1 MGGSGIGGYG
11 MGGYGNDVDFDMD
24 GGMYGSEP
32 IFPYFCMDNCLYINP
47 DKGLELYCFKHTMQ
61 DNYATQCQ
69 KPDDFDDDFSMG
81 GYGSMGG
88 FGSMGDFGSMGGS
101 MMGGYGSMMGG
112 SGSMMG
118 GSGSMMGGSGSMMG
132 GSGSMMDGYGS
143 MMGGSGSMMGGSGS
157 MMGGSS
163 SMMSGSGSMMSGSMM
178 EGQGSGAASG
188 STSGAPSG
196 AASGSASG
204 APSGAASVTP
214 SGASSGSG
222 SGASTASSGGCKCGI
237 KKTSRIVG
245 GAETEIN
252 EYPWMASIADSQESQ
267 FCGGTLIASQWV
279 LTAAHCMFKDQ
290 AGTQPQTAGELL
302 VVLGEHDLL
311 TEGEASKIPK
321 KAVKVS
327 KIINHKD
334 YNSPSSTNNDI
345 TLLQLAE
352 EVDMNVYTPACLPST
367 ADNFEGKN
375 AWVYGWGTTDYGG
388 ASSNKLLEVEVP
400 VVSNTVCAAAM
411 PEFTIT
417 DSMLCAG
424 GVAGK
429 DGCQG
434 DSGGPLT
441 VDVDGKHVLI
451 GDVSFGNKCGL
462 AGKYG
467 VYGDVAFFKTW
478 IDTNVGENGGATYCP
493 A

>member
-1 MGGSGIGGYG
+1 M
-11 MGGYGNDVDFDMD
+11 M
-24 GGMYGSEP
+24 E
-32 IFPYFCMDNCLYINP
+32 
-47 DKGLELYCFKHTMQ
+47 
-61 DNYATQCQ
+61 
-69 KPDDFDDDFSMG
+69 
-81 GYGSMGG
+81 
-88 FGSMGDFGSMGGS
+88 GS
-101 MMGGYGSMMGG
+101 MMGA

-118 GSGSMMGGSGSMMG
+118 GSESMMSGSEPIMS
-132 GSGSMMDGYGS
+132 GSGSMMDGS
-143 MMGGSGSMMGGSGS
+143 EPMMSGSGSMMDGSESMTSGS
-157 MMGGSS
+157 EP
-163 SMMSGSGSMMSGSMM
+163 MMSGSESMMSGSMM
-178 EGQGSGAASG
+178 EGHGSGAASG
-188 STSGAPSG
+188 T
-196 AASGSASG
+196 ASGSESG
-204 APSGAASVTP
+204 T
-214 SGASSGSG
+214 SSGSG
-222 SGASTASSGGCKCGI
+222 AGATTSSSGTCKCGI

-245 GAETEIN
+245 GSETEIN

-279 LTAAHCMFKDQ
+279 LTAAHCMFKDS
-290 AGTQPQTAGELL
+290 AGTQPQTAGDLL

-311 TEGEASKIPK
+311 TEGEASKIAK
-321 KAVKVS
+321 KVVKVS

-334 YNSPSSTNNDI
+334 YNSPSPTNNDI
-345 TLLQLAE
+345 TLLKLAE
-352 EVDMNVYTPACLPST
+352 EVDMNTYTPACLPST

-375 AWVYGWGTTDYGG
+375 AWVYGWGTTDYGA

-400 VVSNTVCAAAM
+400 VVSNAVCAAAM
-411 PEFTIT
+411 PEFMIT

-424 GVAGK
+424 GMAGK

-478 IDTNVGENGGATYCP
+478 IDTNVGENGGAKYCP

>member
-1 MGGSGIGGYG
+1 
-11 MGGYGNDVDFDMD
+11 
-24 GGMYGSEP
+24 
-32 IFPYFCMDNCLYINP
+32 
-47 DKGLELYCFKHTMQ
+47 
-61 DNYATQCQ
+61 
-69 KPDDFDDDFSMG
+69 
-81 GYGSMGG
+81 
-88 FGSMGDFGSMGGS
+88 
-101 MMGGYGSMMGG
+101 
-112 SGSMMG
+112 
-118 GSGSMMGGSGSMMG
+118 
-132 GSGSMMDGYGS
+132 
-143 MMGGSGSMMGGSGS
+143 
-157 MMGGSS
+157 
-163 SMMSGSGSMMSGSMM
+163 
-178 EGQGSGAASG
+178 
-188 STSGAPSG
+188 
-196 AASGSASG
+196 
-204 APSGAASVTP
+204 
-214 SGASSGSG
+214 
-222 SGASTASSGGCKCGI
+222 
-237 KKTSRIVG
+237 
-245 GAETEIN
+245 
-252 EYPWMASIADSQESQ
+252 
-267 FCGGTLIASQWV
+267 
-279 LTAAHCMFKDQ
+279 MFKDQ

>member
-1 MGGSGIGGYG
+1 
-11 MGGYGNDVDFDMD
+11 
-24 GGMYGSEP
+24 
-32 IFPYFCMDNCLYINP
+32 
-47 DKGLELYCFKHTMQ
+47 
-61 DNYATQCQ
+61 
-69 KPDDFDDDFSMG
+69 
-81 GYGSMGG
+81 
-88 FGSMGDFGSMGGS
+88 
-101 MMGGYGSMMGG
+101 
-112 SGSMMG
+112 
-118 GSGSMMGGSGSMMG
+118 
-132 GSGSMMDGYGS
+132 
-143 MMGGSGSMMGGSGS
+143 
-157 MMGGSS
+157 
-163 SMMSGSGSMMSGSMM
+163 MSGSMM
-178 EGQGSGAASG
+178 EGQGSGTA
-188 STSGAPSG
+188 SG
-196 AASGSASG
+196 AAA
-204 APSGAASVTP
+204 VTP

-222 SGASTASSGGCKCGI
+222 AGASTASSGGCKCGI

-245 GAETEIN
+245 GTETEIN

-267 FCGGTLIASQWV
+267 FCGGTLIASKWV

-290 AGTQPQTAGELL
+290 AETQPRTAEELL

-327 KIINHKD
+327 KIINHAD
-334 YNSPSSTNNDI
+334 YNSPVSTNNDI

-352 EVDMNVYTPACLPST
+352 EVDMNVYTPAFLPST

-375 AWVYGWGTTDYGG
+375 AWVYGWGTTEYGG
-388 ASSNKLLEVEVP
+388 ASSNKLMEVEVP

-411 PEFTIT
+411 PEFSPIT
-417 DSMLCAG
+417 DAMLCAG
-424 GVAGK
+424 GQLNK

-462 AGKYG
+462 EGKYG
-467 VYGDVAFFKTW
+467 VYGDVAFFRTW
-478 IDTNVGENGGATYCP
+478 IDTKASGAKYCP